1 MVSKAMSGAEPE
13 FYSVTDAATVAGV
26 SRMTIY
32 RAAEQGE
39 LNTFRVGRKVL
50 IKRTDF
56 RAWIES
62 KATGR
67 GA

>member
-1 MVSKAMSGAEPE
+1 VSKAMSGAQPE

-39 LNTFRVGRKVL
+39 LKTFRIGRKVL
-50 IKRTDF
+50 IRRTDF
-56 RAWIES
+56 HTWIDS
-62 KATGR
+62 KASER
-67 GA
+67 AA